1 MFHSCGE
8 CGCEFGPG
16 DLARAETDGMEAE
29 RQAAGLR
36 GVRFRYYTCGACGQ
50 ADIFVDLRPLAG
62 EVNEH
67 LQRRRAEMEAVVRGL
82 HANSPAGGPAVTV
95 RVILPA

>member
-1 MFHSCGE
+1 MIQTCGE

-16 DLARAETDGMEAE
+16 DLAPAETDAMEAD
-29 RQAAGLR
+29 RRAAGLR
-36 GVRFRYYTCGACGQ
+36 DVRFRYFTCGACGGD
-50 ADIFVDLRPLAG
+50 AIFVDLRPLAG

-82 HANSPAGGPAVTV
+82 HANSPARGAAVTV
-95 RVILPA
+95 RVIIPA